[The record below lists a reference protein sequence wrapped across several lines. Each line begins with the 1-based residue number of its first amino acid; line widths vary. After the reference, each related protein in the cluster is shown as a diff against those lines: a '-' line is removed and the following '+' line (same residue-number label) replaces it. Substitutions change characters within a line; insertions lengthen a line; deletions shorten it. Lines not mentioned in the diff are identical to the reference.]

1 MKVTWWDKLCALV
14 YALYLVFR
22 YGIKGAE
29 EITDDEYK
37 KAVELNR
44 KLLEKLNE
52 KILF

>member
-1 MKVTWWDKLCALV
+1 MKLIWWDKLCV
-14 YALYLVFR
+14 GFYTLYLVFR

-29 EITDDEYK
+29 EITDDRYK

-44 KLLEKLNE
+44 RLLEKLNE